1 MPKINNKIRMLRS
14 SSFIINPL
22 VLVLLSPDGLI
33 MFVSWSLVKQ
43 ILWGAAPLS
52 AAMLLIS
59 CSEYG
64 VPAKLKVGDNVPQ
77 SQNRVLKAGE
87 DWRAVT
93 TMDTRVNLYRWRIAD
108 LIAEKKPFIVVFGT
122 PQHCTICV
130 DQLSRVA
137 MVEEKY
143 GERFAFIHVD
153 GYKDN
158 AIWVAWGV
166 KGEPWTFV
174 VDGRGQVRHI
184 FQGQTET
191 SLLEDQVRSLLGG
204 AV

>member
-1 MPKINNKIRMLRS
+1 MLFSR
-14 SSFIINPL
+14 F
-22 VLVLLSPDGLI
+22 
-33 MFVSWSLVKQ
+33 LVKQ
-43 ILWGAAPLS
+43 TLWS
-52 AAMLLIS
+52 ASLLIVAMLLIS

-77 SQNRVLKAGE
+77 SHNRVLKAGE

-158 AIWVAWGV
+158 DVWVAWGV

-174 VDGRGQVRHI
+174 VDGSGQVRHI

-191 SLLEDQVRSLLGG
+191 SLLEDQVLSLLGA

>member
-1 MPKINNKIRMLRS
+1 MLFS
-14 SSFIINPL
+14 KSF
-22 VLVLLSPDGLI
+22 
-33 MFVSWSLVKQ
+33 VKQ
-43 ILWGAAPLS
+43 TLWGAALLTV
-52 AAMLLIS
+52 AMLLIS
-59 CSEYG
+59 CSEHG
-64 VPAKLKVGDNVPQ
+64 VPAKLKVGDDVPQ
-77 SQNRVLKAGE
+77 SHNRVLKAGQ
-87 DWRAVT
+87 DWREVT

-122 PQHCTICV
+122 PQHCSMCV

-153 GYKDN
+153 GYKDSD
-158 AIWVAWGV
+158 ILVAWGV

-174 VDGRGQVRHI
+174 VDGRGQVRHV
-184 FQGQTET
+184 FHGQTET

>member
-1 MPKINNKIRMLRS
+1 MA
-14 SSFIINPL
+14 PL
-22 VLVLLSPDGLI
+22 VSLLFSLRKPI
-33 MFVSWSLVKQ
+33 MLFSRSLVKQ
-43 ILWGAAPLS
+43 MFWGASLLIV
-52 AAMLLIS
+52 AMLLVS

-64 VPAKLKVGDNVPQ
+64 VPSKLKVGDEVPQ
-77 SQNRVLKAGE
+77 SHNRVHKAGD
-87 DWRAVT
+87 DWREVT

-158 AIWVAWGV
+158 DIWVAWGV

-191 SLLEDQVRSLLGG
+191 SLLEDQVLSLLGG

>member
-1 MPKINNKIRMLRS
+1 MS
-14 SSFIINPL
+14 
-22 VLVLLSPDGLI
+22 
-33 MFVSWSLVKQ
+33 VSWSLVKQ
-43 ILWGAAPLS
+43 ILSCAALPS

-64 VPAKLKVGDNVPQ
+64 VPKKLKVGDDVPH
-77 SQNRVLKAGE
+77 SQNRVLEPGE
-87 DWRAVT
+87 DWRTVT

-108 LIAEKKPFIVVFGT
+108 LIAQKKPFIVVFGT

-158 AIWVAWGV
+158 NIWVDWGV

-174 VDGRGQVRHI
+174 VDDRGQVRQI
-184 FQGQTET
+184 FQGQTDT
-191 SLLEDQVRSLLGG
+191 SLLEDQVRSLLAG
-204 AV
+204 AG